1 MDGVGAQ
8 RGVFAWCHWKVFF
21 LLSVFFHKHLSSL
34 LDCPPTCTC
43 SPVEIYCNK
52 SDSSKFFPLLSFS
65 SSSSSGA
72 GNNSAG
78 IEELLQNIT
87 SM

>member
-1 MDGVGAQ
+1 MDGVGAL
-8 RGVFAWCHWKVFF
+8 RGSFAWCHWKVFF
-21 LLSVFFHKHLSSL
+21 LLGVFFREHLSSL

-52 SDSSKFFPLLSFS
+52 SDTSRFFLLLSF

-78 IEELLQNIT
+78 IEEVLQNIT